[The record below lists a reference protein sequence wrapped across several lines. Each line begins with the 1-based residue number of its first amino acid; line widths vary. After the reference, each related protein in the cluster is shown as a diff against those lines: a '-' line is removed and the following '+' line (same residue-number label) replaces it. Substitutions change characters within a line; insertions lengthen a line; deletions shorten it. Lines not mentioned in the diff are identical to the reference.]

1 MRDIETTPAL
11 SGAAGRI
18 ARNREVYYYEQD
30 LYFRRPADRPHPAAG
45 ADPYRE
51 GRRPFCQASG
61 KAGILQPRRLRQG
74 PYRQG
79 HDR

>member
-30 LYFRRPADRPHPAAG
+30 LYFLSLIH
-45 ADPYRE
+45 
-51 GRRPFCQASG
+51 
-61 KAGILQPRRLRQG
+61 I
-74 PYRQG
+74 
-79 HDR
+79 